1 MENIYQDIARR
12 SDGDI
17 YIGVVGPVRT
27 GKSTF
32 IKRFMDLKVLP
43 NIDNEFKKE
52 RAKDELPQSAS
63 GKTIMTTEP
72 KFIPNEAVSISID
85 KAKCRVKLIDCVGYM
100 VKGALGSDEDGKIR
114 MVKTP
119 WNDEPVAFDT
129 AAEIGTKKV
138 ISDHSTIGLVVT
150 TDGSIT
156 DIPREDYVEAE
167 ERVISELKTINKPF
181 VVLLNCVNPGTSAV
195 KNLQKQMSEKY
206 GIPVKPVSCETLDE
220 EEMSEIMESVLYEFP
235 LKEIGIKLPK
245 WVDALEYTHPLK
257 EKIYE
262 SLRNELQNVNKL
274 REAKSAIENLT
285 AMDYVKNVVIDD
297 MDLSTGEIKAE
308 ITTPDELFYEI
319 LSSNTGFEI
328 TGEDTLL
335 KLLTEL
341 KEIKHKYDKVEYAL
355 KEVDAK
361 GYGIVSPTLDELSLE
376 EPEIV
381 KQGGRF
387 GVRLKASAPSIHM
400 IKATIE
406 TEHLIYKMKMGIK
419 SEKKYQDFEIEY
431 RIAV

>member
-274 REAKSAIENLT
+274 REAKSAIENLS

-400 IKATIE
+400 ICSK
-406 TEHLIYKMKMGIK
+406 
-419 SEKKYQDFEIEY
+419 QRF
-431 RIAV
+431 

>member
-400 IKATIE
+400 ICSKQKFLKA
-406 TEHLIYKMKMGIK
+406 
-419 SEKKYQDFEIEY
+419 
-431 RIAV
+431 A

>member
-400 IKATIE
+400 ICNKQRFLKTA
-406 TEHLIYKMKMGIK
+406 
-419 SEKKYQDFEIEY
+419 
-431 RIAV
+431 

>member
-206 GIPVKPVSCETLDE
+206 GVPVKPVSCETLDE

-400 IKATIE
+400 ICSKQRFLNA
-406 TEHLIYKMKMGIK
+406 
-419 SEKKYQDFEIEY
+419 
-431 RIAV
+431 A

>member
-195 KNLQKQMSEKY
+195 KNLQKQMSEKD
-206 GIPVKPVSCETLDE
+206 GIPVTPVSCETLDE

-400 IKATIE
+400 ICNKQRFLKA
-406 TEHLIYKMKMGIK
+406 
-419 SEKKYQDFEIEY
+419 
-431 RIAV
+431 A

>member
-400 IKATIE
+400 ICSK
-406 TEHLIYKMKMGIK
+406 
-419 SEKKYQDFEIEY
+419 QRF
-431 RIAV
+431 

>member
-400 IKATIE
+400 ICSKQRFLKVA
-406 TEHLIYKMKMGIK
+406 
-419 SEKKYQDFEIEY
+419 
-431 RIAV
+431 

>member
-72 KFIPNEAVSISID
+72 KFIPNEAVTISID

-400 IKATIE
+400 ICNKQRFLNA
-406 TEHLIYKMKMGIK
+406 
-419 SEKKYQDFEIEY
+419 
-431 RIAV
+431 A

>member
-335 KLLTEL
+335 KLITEL

-400 IKATIE
+400 I
-406 TEHLIYKMKMGIK
+406 
-419 SEKKYQDFEIEY
+419 
-431 RIAV
+431 

>member
-1 MENIYQDIARR
+1 
-12 SDGDI
+12 
-17 YIGVVGPVRT
+17 
-27 GKSTF
+27 
-32 IKRFMDLKVLP
+32 
-43 NIDNEFKKE
+43 
-52 RAKDELPQSAS
+52 
-63 GKTIMTTEP
+63 
-72 KFIPNEAVSISID
+72 
-85 KAKCRVKLIDCVGYM
+85 M

-400 IKATIE
+400 ICSKQRFLKVA
-406 TEHLIYKMKMGIK
+406 
-419 SEKKYQDFEIEY
+419 
-431 RIAV
+431 

>member
-341 KEIKHKYDKVEYAL
+341 KEIKNKYDKVEYAL

-400 IKATIE
+400 ICSKQKFLKA
-406 TEHLIYKMKMGIK
+406 
-419 SEKKYQDFEIEY
+419 
-431 RIAV
+431 A

>member
-1 MENIYQDIARR
+1 MENIYQDIARS

-400 IKATIE
+400 ICSKQRFLKA
-406 TEHLIYKMKMGIK
+406 
-419 SEKKYQDFEIEY
+419 
-431 RIAV
+431 A

>member
-400 IKATIE
+400 ICNKQRFLKA
-406 TEHLIYKMKMGIK
+406 
-419 SEKKYQDFEIEY
+419 
-431 RIAV
+431 A

>member
-400 IKATIE
+400 ICSKQRFLKA
-406 TEHLIYKMKMGIK
+406 
-419 SEKKYQDFEIEY
+419 
-431 RIAV
+431 A

>member
-400 IKATIE
+400 I
-406 TEHLIYKMKMGIK
+406 
-419 SEKKYQDFEIEY
+419 
-431 RIAV
+431 